1 MTSGSVHIQHR
12 MLVGV
17 ETGDQEINGRAMRD
31 TGTSH
36 NGIVLIVSNSTR
48 AHMDEDRET
57 RSH

>member
-1 MTSGSVHIQHR
+1 

-17 ETGDQEINGRAMRD
+17 ETGHQEIDGGAMRY

-36 NGIVLIVSNSTR
+36 NSIVLIVSNSTR